1 MKRPIVIDNSVV
13 MSWCFEDE
21 ASDYA
26 DSVLNELKIT
36 SAMVP
41 SIWPY
46 EVVNVL
52 LVAERQK
59 RLKQAESVQFVALL
73 SQLSILVDED
83 SPKKSMKDVLALGR
97 ETGLSSYDAAYL
109 ELAMRNGFPLA
120 TLDKKLTAA
129 AKAVD
134 VNLFD
139 LI

>member
-21 ASDYA
+21 ASYYA

-46 EVVNVL
+46 EIVNVL
-52 LVAERQK
+52 LVAERRK
-59 RLKQAESVQFVALL
+59 RLKQAESVQFVTLL

-83 SPKKSMKDVLALGR
+83 SPEKSMKDVLALGR

-109 ELAMRNGFPLA
+109 ELAMRNGFLLA
-120 TLDKKLTAA
+120 TLDEKLTAA

>member
-13 MSWCFEDE
+13 ISWCFEDE

-59 RLKQAESVQFVALL
+59 RLKQAESVQFVTLL

-83 SPKKSMKDVLALGR
+83 SPEKSMKDVLALGR

-109 ELAMRNGFPLA
+109 ELAMRNGFLLA

>member
-36 SAMVP
+36 SAIVP

-59 RLKQAESVQFVALL
+59 RLKKAESVQFVTLL

-83 SPKKSMKDVLALGR
+83 SPEKSMKDVLALGR

-109 ELAMRNGFPLA
+109 ELAMRNGFRLA

>member
-1 MKRPIVIDNSVV
+1 

-59 RLKQAESVQFVALL
+59 RLKQAESVQFVTLL

-83 SPKKSMKDVLALGR
+83 SPEKSMKDVLALGR

-139 LI
+139 LS

>member
-26 DSVLNELKIT
+26 DSVLNALKIT

-46 EVVNVL
+46 EFVNVL

-59 RLKQAESVQFVALL
+59 RLKQAESVQFVTLL
-73 SQLSILVDED
+73 SELSILVDED
-83 SPKKSMKDVLALGR
+83 SPEKSMKDVLALGR

-139 LI
+139 LS

>member
-13 MSWCFEDE
+13 MSWCFEDK

-59 RLKQAESVQFVALL
+59 RLKQAESVQFVTLL

-83 SPKKSMKDVLALGR
+83 SPEKSMKDVLALGR

-109 ELAMRNGFPLA
+109 ELAMRNGFALA

>member
-59 RLKQAESVQFVALL
+59 RLKQAESVQFVTLL

-83 SPKKSMKDVLALGR
+83 SPEKSMKDVLALGR

-120 TLDKKLTAA
+120 TIDKKLTAA